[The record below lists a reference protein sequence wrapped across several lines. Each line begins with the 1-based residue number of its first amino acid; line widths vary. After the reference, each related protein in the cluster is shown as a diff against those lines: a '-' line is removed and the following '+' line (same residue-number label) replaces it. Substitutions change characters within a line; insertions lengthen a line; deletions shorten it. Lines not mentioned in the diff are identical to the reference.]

1 MKRKCTTT
9 PSSSSLSRSGKS
21 YNKKRNITQSPLFQ
35 TETLQPDFNN
45 GSTINDFFQVTSLHK
60 SRINEMSRPN
70 IIVKQIVQ
78 KKKPNTLSKYLKGE
92 SVKEKHQ
99 LILPAQDI
107 MIKVDID
114 KVNFFNEEHVKAL
127 AAIVNKDI
135 IEDLKSSYK
144 EMLTLRKDNQMQFQF
159 LTYDEKLINNFIT
172 ISVNNFITKCLL
184 MLYDN
189 LYYIPKSYILG
200 QASEEDKRNIKLISG
215 FDERKKIEFMY
226 YPINN
231 EEAKFYYPDLVSTI
245 TNYIKKFKKTPKKKK
260 TVQTQTAL
268 VLYQKEDYMQNI
280 KKIEMICDD
289 LGYQIIRLDE
299 EANKAMKLNKAS
311 EATKSKRISSLPEDL
326 KNKINIIEY
335 LTLQKENYKW
345 KKYLEENDIHVP
357 EKNNEMVIDLENN
370 DTQISTQQNTISN
383 LLNINLISRA
393 NHANAQN
400 IDKTTNEYKV
410 FENFQSNLFDISF
423 NKKTLILITDTFTP
437 VDDDNRN
444 YLSSIIS
451 KIPSTKCPII
461 ILTNNLS
468 IFTSI
473 SPPSNIYH
481 FSFYK
486 IEDEGKNH
494 KLIITFTIA
503 LILYFH
509 LYVHHSKSND
519 INEIIKIIKE
529 NTTMIR
535 MKMMNFNGNDRL
547 IKAAVHIAIEKDYN
561 LEKIMIYLSSIIKQK
576 DIKEDNWDDKIEIL
590 ENSIK
595 GNEELDEDSQLDY
608 GSIYD
613 INNELGSVNESLEL
627 MSSFDMISGKAES
640 KTNYYH
646 YNLLKKKI
654 NSSLPINL
662 EDYFIKNELIP
673 LDVKTNSDVYLIDL
687 IKSKKFPLYK
697 KTITHRTK
705 ENKDFYYIYLNDH
718 YFLSNNSMQIYNSLL
733 LSIMNTI
740 SYEELAILANKR
752 RTRRSQS
759 NNKLNI
765 VSYLFPKS
773 TTEQVERFLSSLSF
787 SDIYYEYPKNHYT
800 DISNKIKHYFD
811 DFHFFD
817 LVISNQ
823 KNNYTLM
830 SQSMQDNEKDEEEDE
845 LISNEEDDIYE

>member
-9 PSSSSLSRSGKS
+9 PSSSSLSKSGRS
-21 YNKKRNITQSPLFQ
+21 YNKKRNITQGALFQ

-70 IIVKQIVQ
+70 IMVKQIIQ

-92 SVKEKHQ
+92 TAKEKHQ
-99 LILPAQDI
+99 LTLPAQDI

-114 KVNFFNEEHVKAL
+114 KVNFFNEEHVKSL

-135 IEDLKSSYK
+135 IEDLKSSYQ
-144 EMLTLRKDNQMQFQF
+144 EMLTENIEKEKVFPF
-159 LTYDEKLINNFIT
+159 LSYEEKTLNNFIT
-172 ISVNNFITKCLL
+172 ISVNNFITKSLL
-184 MLYDN
+184 MLYDD
-189 LYYIPKSYILG
+189 LYYIPKSYLLG
-200 QASEEDKRNIKLISG
+200 QASEDDKKNVKLISG

-245 TNYIKKFKKTPKKKK
+245 TNYIKKFQKKPKKRKMI
-260 TVQTQTAL
+260 QNQTAL
-268 VLYQKEDYMQNI
+268 VLYQKEDYMNNI

-299 EANKAMKLNKAS
+299 EANKAVKLNKAS
-311 EATKSKRISSLPEDL
+311 EATKSKRISSLPEEL

-335 LTLQKENYKW
+335 LTLQKDNYKW
-345 KKYLEENDIHVP
+345 KKYIEENDIHVP
-357 EKNNEMVIDLENN
+357 EKSSTEIVIDLENN
-370 DTQISTQQNTISN
+370 DTQISTQQNTITN
-383 LLNINLISRA
+383 LLNINLISKA
-393 NHANAQN
+393 NHSNNPN
-400 IDKTTNEYKV
+400 IDKNTNEYKI
-410 FENFQSNLFDISF
+410 FENFQNNLFDISL

-494 KLIITFTIA
+494 KLIIIFTIA

-509 LYVHHSKSND
+509 LYVQYSKSND
-519 INEIIKIIKE
+519 INEIIKVIKE
-529 NTTMIR
+529 NSEIIR
-535 MKMMNFNGNDRL
+535 LRMRNCKGNDRL

-561 LEKIMIYLSSIIKQK
+561 FEKIMIYLSNIIKQEKINEK
-576 DIKEDNWDDKIEIL
+576 DWDDKIEEL
-590 ENSIK
+590 ERSIR
-595 GNEELDEDSQLDY
+595 GNEDIEEDSQLDY
-608 GSIYD
+608 GTIYD
-613 INNELGSVNESLEL
+613 INNEIGSINESLEII
-627 MSSFDMISGKAES
+627 STFDMITGKAES
-640 KTNYYH
+640 KVNQYH
-646 YNLLKKKI
+646 NNLLKKKI
-654 NSSLPINL
+654 NSSLPMNL
-662 EDYFIKNELIP
+662 ENYFIKTNLIP
-673 LDVKTNSDVYLIDL
+673 IDIKTNSEVYLIDI

-697 KTITHRTK
+697 ETISHRTK
-705 ENKDFYYIYLNDH
+705 ENKDFYYLYMNDH
-718 YFLSNNSMQIYNSLL
+718 YFISNNTMQIYNSLL
-733 LSIMNTI
+733 LSIMNDI
-740 SYEELAILANKR
+740 SYEELVILANKR

-765 VSYLFPKS
+765 ICYLFSKS
-773 TTEQVERFLSSLSF
+773 TTEQVERFLSSF
-787 SDIYYEYPKNHYT
+787 NIKEIFYEYPRNHYT
-800 DISNKIKHYFD
+800 PVSNKIIHYFD

-817 LVISNQ
+817 LVVSNQ

-830 SQSMQDNEKDEEEDE
+830 SQTMIDNEKEEEEDE
-845 LISNEEDDIYE
+845 MISNEDDIYE